1 MSLINIFRKKKTIS
15 DNTSADEWPKS
26 DNSTATDFSA
36 LDNLSFLELQSL
48 IDQAQQKGEPIVQ
61 YVRKQI
67 HLLDKAHDEFIKQAL
82 ANGYSLSDSR
92 VGYIELQQ
100 YAAMRQLARQIG
112 DPTEKYDILIR
123 RVRERIIGVENA
135 RIYFN
140 YDWHINICRL
150 FLQYTYVRVGYEI
163 KSHILSEKLTRK
175 FAGSKKMPTFASQK
189 GKPPQQPTRK

>member
-26 DNSTATDFSA
+26 DNSTAIDVSA

-67 HLLDKAHDEFIKQAL
+67 HLLDKAHDEFIKQAV

-140 YDWHINICRL
+140 YD
-150 FLQYTYVRVGYEI
+150 
-163 KSHILSEKLTRK
+163 
-175 FAGSKKMPTFASQK
+175 
-189 GKPPQQPTRK
+189 